1 MMNEEKTKR
10 RIAMLLFLVILVVAV
25 GSVLYIA
32 TERGALDMKQ
42 GAFASDIVYSKPL
55 IDTQVPK
62 KVATAT
68 FSMG

>member
-1 MMNEEKTKR
+1 MMSVEKTKR
-10 RIAMLLFLVILVVAV
+10 RILLLLFLIMLVAAV

-32 TERGALDMKQ
+32 TEGGTLDMKQ

-55 IDTQVPK
+55 IDTQVAK

-68 FSMG
+68 FAMG

>member
-1 MMNEEKTKR
+1 MNGEKTKQ
-10 RIAMLLFLVILVVAV
+10 RISSLLFLIMLVVAV

-32 TERGALDMKQ
+32 TERGTLDMKQ

-62 KVATAT
+62 KLATAT
-68 FSMG
+68 FAMG

>member
-1 MMNEEKTKR
+1 
-10 RIAMLLFLVILVVAV
+10 MLLFLIMLVVAV

-32 TERGALDMKQ
+32 TEEGTLDMKQ

-55 IDTQVPK
+55 IDTQVAK

-68 FSMG
+68 FAMG